1 MARWEFK
8 LPDIGEGVTEGEIV
22 SWLIKAGDMVKED
35 QPMIEVM
42 TDKATVT
49 ITSPK
54 AGRVV
59 ETVGTPGTVVQ
70 VHSTLVVF
78 ELDANV
84 SAADDHKAASSGNG
98 HANGNGQHAKSEPAA
113 TAVGDIKENLP
124 GMGGGAARSG
134 GGGGAATSSGGGGAL
149 ASAYFNAKPLA
160 TPATRKLARDMEI
173 DLRAVPPTG
182 PQGRV
187 TKVDVES
194 FAKAPTAPAGRSG
207 TGTTTTTTAA
217 TGTGNAI
224 GAHAPVKI
232 TPPAQ
237 SPGQHGPLEER
248 VPFAGVRRKIA
259 QRMAQ
264 SVHTAAH
271 FTFVE
276 ECDCTRIKEL
286 RARLKP
292 SAEKQGVKLTF
303 LPFIVKAV
311 VAALKKR
318 PILNS
323 ALDETTNELV
333 YRKYYNI
340 GIAASTDAGLI
351 VPVVKDA
358 DRRSLIDVA
367 REIERVA
374 TDAKNGKSKMED
386 LQGST
391 FTITS
396 LGADGGLFAT
406 PIINFPEVGILGVH
420 QIKQKPV
427 VKDGQI
433 VIGDVMLLSLSFDH
447 RIVDGHVGA
456 AFAYDIIH
464 YLEDP
469 DRLFLEMA

>member
-22 SWLIKAGDMVKED
+22 SWLVKPGDVVKED

-59 ETVGTPGTVVQ
+59 ETKGAPGTVVE
-70 VHSTLVVF
+70 VHSVLVVF
-78 ELDANV
+78 ELDGAG
-84 SAADDHKAASSGNG
+84 APAGNG
-98 HANGNGQHAKSEPAA
+98 HASNGNGHAKSEPAA

-124 GMGGGAARSG
+124 GLGAPARAPSPAP
-134 GGGGAATSSGGGGAL
+134 AASSASPG
-149 ASAYFNAKPLA
+149 ASAYFNEKPLA
-160 TPATRKLARDMEI
+160 TPATRKLARDRNV
-173 DLRAVPPTG
+173 DLRVVPPTG

-194 FAKAPTAPAGRSG
+194 FVGAPSASSQAGHAGHAGATNGVSAHLPAPAREV
-207 TGTTTTTTAA
+207 
-217 TGTGNAI
+217 
-224 GAHAPVKI
+224 VKI
-232 TPPAQ
+232 TPPTAAQ
-237 SPGQHGPLEER
+237 AALEER

-259 QRMAQ
+259 QKMAQ

-276 ECDCTRIKEL
+276 ECDATALKDL

-292 SAEKQGVKLTF
+292 QADAQGVKLTF
-303 LPFIVKAV
+303 LPFMVKAV
-311 VAALKKR
+311 VAALKKH

-323 ALDETTNELV
+323 ALDESTNELV

-358 DRRSLIDVA
+358 DRLSLLEIA
-367 REIERVA
+367 REIDRLA
-374 TDAKNGKSKMED
+374 AGAKAGKSKSED
-386 LQGST
+386 LSGST

-396 LGADGGLFAT
+396 LGAEGGLFAT
-406 PIINFPEVGILGVH
+406 PILNFPEVGILGVH
-420 QIKQKPV
+420 QMKQKPV
-427 VKDGQI
+427 VRNGQI
-433 VIGDVMLLSLSFDH
+433 VVGDVMLLSLSFDH

-456 AFAYDIIH
+456 AFAYEVIR
-464 YLEDP
+464 YLENP